1 MLQFYSTLVI
11 TGQHTLCIT
20 GSTLP
25 MPDQKE
31 VDLFYSYY
39 KTIHVPDLPWGR
51 MALCLQKTWY

>member
-51 MALCLQKTWY
+51 MA